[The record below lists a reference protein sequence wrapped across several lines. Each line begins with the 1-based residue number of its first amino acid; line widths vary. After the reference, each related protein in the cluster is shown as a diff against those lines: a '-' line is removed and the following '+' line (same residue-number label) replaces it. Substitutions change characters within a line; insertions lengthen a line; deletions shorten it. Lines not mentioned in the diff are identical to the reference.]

1 MIYILLHFC
10 FSIKNCNQNYANAE
24 PQATSTS
31 MMKNTQAFVH
41 YATIFWKDCLDI
53 LE

>member
-1 MIYILLHFC
+1 MIYILLHFFFWHKELQSELC
-10 FSIKNCNQNYANAE
+10 KWR
-24 PQATSTS
+24 TSGNINVNDE
-31 MMKNTQAFVH
+31 KHPGFCH